1 MPTNKAAQA
10 LQDGVP
16 EGQRR
21 CKVCG
26 VAQDVTYFGRFG
38 AYYTCA
44 GCREAPVG
52 PTAEEMETMEL
63 GPTLSLNATGESPP
77 PVPPAWAP
85 AILQASPTLVA
96 RIQGTLGVDEMADV
110 DLDRFLAQH
119 AIVGEAADRS
129 WLAEVCMPRGA
140 AGPLNLAGVR
150 AYLQSL
156 FDERET
162 LLKATWAQAK
172 TPDPAELAPESIP
185 LETAALALY
194 WACLPE
200 MRERFDAACE
210 QSGMPLNRV
219 MMGAFAYHRDEL
231 HANDPTLVA
240 EATHTQQ
247 FGTRDSR
254 GLRSVPDRTMTAQG
268 ELLRECKVCHV
279 VFTPPKG
286 RPHVDFCTNDCGGF
300 HYALQ
305 TYHWNV
311 VRYPE
316 MAGVALP
323 DAFLLLPHR
332 RQDPTAMAAAQDYIE
347 RSREALQDLARAKLT
362 SMGGVT

>member
-1 MPTNKAAQA
+1 MPVNKALQA
-10 LQDGVP
+10 LQAGVP

-21 CKVCG
+21 CKVCR
-26 VAQDVTYFGRFG
+26 VVQDTAVFGTFATYYVCQTCRG
-38 AYYTCA
+38 APPHAT
-44 GCREAPVG
+44 G
-52 PTAEEMETMEL
+52 EENDPMEL
-63 GPTLSLNATGESPP
+63 GPTPDFADEERF
-77 PVPPAWAP
+77 VPPAPLDVGASVVH
-85 AILQASPTLVA
+85 ASPMLLAHLRAT
-96 RIQGTLGVDEMADV
+96 GGVSEGAAV
-110 DLDRFLAQH
+110 DLDVFLAQH
-119 AIVGEAADRS
+119 AVVGAAGDRR
-129 WLAEVCMPRGA
+129 WLAEVCLPHGSTA
-140 AGPLNLAGVR
+140 PVNLTVVR
-150 AYLQSL
+150 AYLQAL

-172 TPDPAELAPESIP
+172 PAAPEDLAPESIP

-247 FGTRDSR
+247 FGTQGSR
-254 GLRSVPDRTMTAQG
+254 GLRPVPGRAMTEQG
-268 ELLRECKVCHV
+268 ELLRTCKVCAV

-286 RPHVDFCTNDCGGF
+286 RPHVDFCHNDCGGF

-305 TYHWNV
+305 TYHWNA
-311 VRYPE
+311 VRYPD
-316 MAGVALP
+316 MTGAALP
-323 DAFLLLPHR
+323 DPFLLLPQR
-332 RQDPTAMAAAQDYIE
+332 REDPAAMAAAQAYIAG
-347 RSREALQDLARAKLT
+347 SREALQDLARAKLT
-362 SMGGVT
+362 SMGGVA